1 MKTINGDV
9 KLVKELLG
17 KQISFNKRSVDEIL
31 ADVGAPELSI
41 HEIISMYSALCA
53 EYDEE
58 IVSKCVDKDKYVL
71 LHNGDV
77 VNSVIELLPD
87 KEVQNLIKK
96 IITDPHFIFMSLENA
111 KHELFVKEMIEKN
124 KEEYPFITNRSF
136 YAFRKDEDFA
146 KATDKIREFIV
157 ENKNNDFIN
166 YEEYVEYAK
175 TAFEE
180 TCTFRATMFDD
191 IFRDFIGTVYIICNG
206 ESQYHQCVDIE
217 TLADILSKDAKS
229 VDKTAKKDE
238 EDKKKVPSIP
248 NIDDM
253 DVPEVPKGTYICYD
267 LLGQKINL
275 RIVDIQGYNVIVQK
289 KGEKTYTTLTN
300 VIYDCIKQASTKDV
314 VDFYNLVNPVNEE
327 KNKIKGIKDV
337 LISKTGDVYV
347 KFDNKDV
354 VKITT
359 IIKENSNP
367 LICAERI

>member
-17 KQISFNKRSVDEIL
+17 KQISFNKKSVDEVL
-31 ADVGAPELSI
+31 TDVGAPDLSI
-41 HEIISMYSALCA
+41 HEIISMYSALCT

-87 KEVQNLIKK
+87 KEVQKLIKK

-111 KHELFVKEMIEKN
+111 KHEFFVKEMIEKS
-124 KEEYPFITNRSF
+124 KTQYPFITKRSF
-136 YAFRKDEDFA
+136 YVLKEDEDFG
-146 KATDKIREFIV
+146 KATDKIREFVV
-157 ENKNNDFIN
+157 ENKNNNFIH

-175 TAFEE
+175 MAFEE
-180 TCTFRATMFDD
+180 VSAYHATMIDD
-191 IFRDFIGTVYIICNG
+191 VFSDLMDIVSVICNE
-206 ESQYHQCVDIE
+206 ESQCYQNISIE
-217 TLADILSKDAKS
+217 ELSNILVKDAKTIFNL
-229 VDKTAKKDE
+229 VKE
-238 EDKKKVPSIP
+238 EKESIKNTNIP
-248 NIDDM
+248 NIEDM
-253 DVPEVPKGTYICYD
+253 DIPKVPKNEEYIQYG
-267 LLGQKINL
+267 LFGQRVELKL
-275 RIVDIQGYNVIVQK
+275 VDIQGYNVIVQK

-300 VIYDCIKQASTKDV
+300 VIYNCIKQASTQDV
-314 VDFYNLVNPVNEE
+314 VDFYNLVNPVNAE

-347 KFDNKDV
+347 TFDNKDV